1 MHWSRL
7 SLTSTA
13 VKHICRESKRAVRA
27 RAANDL
33 NDHFLQDMQGLI
45 LQFQTASDC
54 IPANE
59 PARNMMETALERADT
74 VLAEFR
80 DRAKALSDGG

>member
-1 MHWSRL
+1 
-7 SLTSTA
+7 
-13 VKHICRESKRAVRA
+13 
-27 RAANDL
+27 
-33 NDHFLQDMQGLI
+33 MQGLI

-54 IPANE
+54 IPASE
-59 PARNMMETALERADT
+59 PARNMMESALERADT